1 MIPQLLRI
9 FFSLTLAA
17 ASALAAAAPTLR
29 VLTYNLHHGEG
40 TDQKLDLP
48 RLARVIADAKPD
60 LVALQEVDQKTQ
72 RTKQVDQPA
81 EYGRLTGLHAVFGRS
96 MDYQGGGYGNAVLSR
111 WPIEQHQV
119 HPLPSSPGR
128 EPRSVLVVTTK
139 PDGLPT
145 LRFAS
150 THLDHIRD
158 ATDRLAQAT
167 RLNELFAGAN
177 AAEPIV
183 LAGDFNATPEKPE
196 IKTLLGRWTDAAA
209 GSAQPTVP
217 AGTPRSRIDYI
228 LLRPAGAWKIVS
240 ATVLEEPVAS
250 DHRPVLVVLEWRG
263 TRP

>member
-1 MIPQLLRI
+1 MSFQFLRV
-9 FFSLTLAA
+9 FFLLTLATVTA
-17 ASALAAAAPTLR
+17 TAAAPTLR

-48 RLARVIADAKPD
+48 RLARVIQSAKPD
-60 LVALQEVDQKTQ
+60 LVALQEVDN
-72 RTKQVDQPA
+72 RTKRTGGVDQAA
-81 EYGRLTGLHAVFGRS
+81 EYGRLAGLHVVFGKS

-111 WPIEQHQV
+111 WPIARHEV
-119 HPLPSSPGR
+119 HPLPSAPDR

-167 RLNELFAGAN
+167 RLNELL
-177 AAEPIV
+177 AATDAPAI
-183 LAGDFNATPEKPE
+183 LAGDLNATPEKTE
-196 IKTLLGRWTDAAA
+196 MKSLFAKWTDAAA
-209 GSAQPTVP
+209 ANPQPTVP
-217 AGTPRSRIDYI
+217 AGQPRSRIDYV
-228 LLRPAGAWKIVS
+228 LLRPAGAWKVVS

-250 DHRPVLVVLEWRG
+250 DHRPGLVVLEWRG